1 MSTTVRP
8 SASQNTSAPG
18 NRGHAAPA
26 LSGVLRAA
34 ARDSKLKGLVTHV
47 GAAQLAIQG
56 PDAVWPFAVGTIAQ
70 HAPVLVITATARQAE
85 DLTEQLKAMLG
96 DEVELMP
103 AWETLPHERISP
115 NVETVSQRMKVLRR
129 LHRQTAGELGES
141 ESRIRVVVAPV
152 RTLVQPIQDSLGAV
166 TPVHLAVDQ
175 EVDFEQ
181 IQHELVERG
190 YSAVDVVAK
199 RGHFAVRGGI
209 LDVFPATG
217 ELPVRVEFWGDE
229 VSDIRPFSVGDQRT
243 VPGVELDEITVY
255 PAREL
260 LITDSVAT
268 RAGELNQ

>member
-1 MSTTVRP
+1 MIPQDDANGLTPYPMPHGGWKITEAPQPRDGAGQARGCLPPRLHWGAMSTTVRP

-115 NVETVSQRMKVLRR
+115 NVEI
-129 LHRQTAGELGES
+129 G
-141 ESRIRVVVAPV
+141 
-152 RTLVQPIQDSLGAV
+152 
-166 TPVHLAVDQ
+166 
-175 EVDFEQ
+175 
-181 IQHELVERG
+181 
-190 YSAVDVVAK
+190 
-199 RGHFAVRGGI
+199 
-209 LDVFPATG
+209 
-217 ELPVRVEFWGDE
+217 
-229 VSDIRPFSVGDQRT
+229 
-243 VPGVELDEITVY
+243 
-255 PAREL
+255 
-260 LITDSVAT
+260 
-268 RAGELNQ
+268 RAHV